1 LPVDENRLI
10 KTNKLSRIDISQ
22 AANLFLA
29 PQLQLQKTTQV
40 SLVTSETKQKEVP
53 K

>member
-1 LPVDENRLI
+1 LPVDGNRII
-10 KTNKLSRIDISQ
+10 KINKLNRIDISQ

-29 PQLQLQKTTQV
+29 PQLQLQKTKQV
-40 SLVTSETKQKEVP
+40 FLVTSETKQKEVP

>member
-1 LPVDENRLI
+1 MEIDL
-10 KTNKLSRIDISQ
+10 KKFYKLNTIATSQ

-40 SLVTSETKQKEVP
+40 SLVTRETKQKEVP